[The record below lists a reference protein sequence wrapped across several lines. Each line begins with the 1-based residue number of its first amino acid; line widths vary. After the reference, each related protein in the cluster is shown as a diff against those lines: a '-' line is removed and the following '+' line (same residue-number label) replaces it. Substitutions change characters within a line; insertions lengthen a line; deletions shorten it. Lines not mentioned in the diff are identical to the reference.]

1 MPCSCVRFL
10 VCLFPIQPCAYPD
23 DICREVVRVNEIIS
37 LGPVLNMGPK
47 RRGLT
52 KGSPSKSEPGA
63 GSAKSKV
70 SCLFDPFLFAVFVS
84 QALDYQTLFFS
95 SCSSLLWATAS
106 RGGAGGKKTTPW
118 WRSPTGRLAM
128 RRLDLIRGLLEFEF
142 LSLTTSCSAR
152 TRQWGR
158 RGGRW
163 RSSKHLRRR
172 RPRGR
177 SWQTSWRLTRFLLR
191 MPQTLSIAYY
201 LIKLLMIH

>member
-52 KGSPSKSEPGA
+52 KGSPAKSEPGA

-70 SCLFDPFLFAVFVS
+70 CCLFDLLSFAMCGFVS

-95 SCSSLLWATAS
+95 SCSSLL
-106 RGGAGGKKTTPW
+106 
-118 WRSPTGRLAM
+118 
-128 RRLDLIRGLLEFEF
+128 
-142 LSLTTSCSAR
+142 
-152 TRQWGR
+152 
-158 RGGRW
+158 
-163 RSSKHLRRR
+163 
-172 RPRGR
+172 
-177 SWQTSWRLTRFLLR
+177 
-191 MPQTLSIAYY
+191 
-201 LIKLLMIH
+201 